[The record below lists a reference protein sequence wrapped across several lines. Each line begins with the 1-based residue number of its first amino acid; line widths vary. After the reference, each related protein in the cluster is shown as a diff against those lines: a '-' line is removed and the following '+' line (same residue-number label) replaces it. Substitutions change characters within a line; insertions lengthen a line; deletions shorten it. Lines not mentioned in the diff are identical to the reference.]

1 MIPVLY
7 EKTEKQMKNW
17 GLGQITDCQKAV
29 VTEELNGDFTAEM
42 IVPYTS
48 PVYPLLM
55 VDRIVGLHV
64 PRRVV
69 NQVWEGGKQPFRIVS
84 VSKPMAG
91 LVTVKLEHVSA
102 QLKKVIMKRWVP
114 SSTQY
119 ISGNFKAL
127 PREGSLD
134 DFSFAF
140 NITGFDPTS
149 HTVGYPSI
157 KTPRTC
163 REYLQGKE
171 GSITDKY
178 HCDWIFGGYDLGYW
192 QVTAVDRRGVD
203 SGLRIRYGYNMRDL
217 KQDESVA
224 NVWTGLFV
232 YWKKEVDGVEQYV
245 EASDAAYSQ
254 YAGYYAFERIQ
265 LMDVSNE
272 FETQP
277 TAAQLLTWAQNYVDR
292 NNYGVPAVSVTIDYG
307 SAAGSTGYVVPIA
320 DGTRDQDLYLGDT
333 VHIDYAA
340 LGIDLAA
347 RVQKYTYDSIH
358 EKYLTVDVGTVKPS
372 ITKSLAAVF
381 RETGVKIR

>member
-7 EKTEKQMKNW
+7 EKTEKEMKNW

-84 VSKPMAG
+84 ISKPMAG
-91 LVTVKLEHVSA
+91 LVTVKMEHVSA
-102 QLKKVIMKRWVP
+102 QLKKVIMKRWEYTSQTGIKNAPHV
-114 SSTQY
+114 
-119 ISGNFKAL
+119 
-127 PREGSLD
+127 GSLD
-134 DFSFAF
+134 DFVFDM
-140 NITGFDPTS
+140 NITGYSGLP
-149 HTVGYPSI
+149 PI
-157 KTPRTC
+157 KTPMTC

-171 GSITDKY
+171 GSLTDKY
-178 HCDWIFGGYDLGYW
+178 HCDWIFGGYLLGYW
-192 QVTAVDRRGVD
+192 RVTAVDRRGVD

-254 YAGYYAFERIQ
+254 YAGHYAFERIQ
-265 LMDVSNE
+265 SMDVSNE

-292 NNYGVPAVSVTIDYG
+292 NNYGVPAVSITINYG
-307 SAAGSTGYVVPIA
+307 SMAKSEGYVVPIA
-320 DGTRDQDLYLGDT
+320 DGTSDQDLYLGDT

>member
-7 EKTEKQMKNW
+7 EKTEKEMKNW

-91 LVTVKLEHVSA
+91 LVTVKMEHVSA

-114 SSTQY
+114 SSSQY

-127 PREGSLD
+127 PHEGSLD
-134 DFSFAF
+134 DFSFSF

-163 REYLQGKE
+163 REYLQGKD

-178 HCDWIFGGYDLGYW
+178 HCDWIFGGYDQGYW

-277 TAAQLLTWAQNYVDR
+277 TAAQLLAWAQSYVDR
-292 NNYGVPAVSVTIDYG
+292 NNYGVPAVSITINYG
-307 SAAGSTGYVVPIA
+307 SMAKSEGYVVPIA
-320 DGTRDQDLYLGDT
+320 DGTRDQELYLGDT

>member
-1 MIPVLY
+1 MIPILY
-7 EKTEKQMKNW
+7 EKTEKEMKNW
-17 GLGQITDCQKAV
+17 GLGQIADCQKAV

-42 IVPYTS
+42 VIPYTS

-64 PRRVV
+64 PRRAV

-84 VSKPMAG
+84 ISKPMAG

-102 QLKKVIMKRWVP
+102 QLKKVIMKRWEYTSQTGIKNAPHV
-114 SSTQY
+114 
-119 ISGNFKAL
+119 
-127 PREGSLD
+127 GSLD
-134 DFSFAF
+134 DFVFAM
-140 NITGFDPTS
+140 NITGYSGLP
-149 HTVGYPSI
+149 PI

-171 GSITDKY
+171 GSLTDKY
-178 HCDWIFGGYDLGYW
+178 HCDWIFGGYLLGYW
-192 QVTAVDRRGVD
+192 RVTAVDRRGVD

-265 LMDVSNE
+265 SMDVSNE

-292 NNYGVPAVSVTIDYG
+292 NNYGVPAVSITINYG
-307 SAAGSTGYVVPIA
+307 SAAKSEGYVVPIA
-320 DGTRDQDLYLGDT
+320 DGTRDQELYLGDT

>member
-1 MIPVLY
+1 MVPILY
-7 EKTEKQMKNW
+7 EKTEKEMKTW

-84 VSKPMAG
+84 ISKPMAG

-102 QLKKVIMKRWVP
+102 QLKKVIMKRWEYTSQTGIKGAPHV
-114 SSTQY
+114 
-119 ISGNFKAL
+119 
-127 PREGSLD
+127 GSLD
-134 DFSFAF
+134 DFVFAM
-140 NITGFDPTS
+140 NITGYS
-149 HTVGYPSI
+149 GLPSV
-157 KTPRTC
+157 KTPMTC

-178 HCDWIFGGYDLGYW
+178 HCDWIFSGYDLGYW
-192 QVTAVDRRGVD
+192 RVTAVDRRGVD

-217 KQDESVA
+217 KQDESIA

-232 YWKKEVDGVEQYV
+232 YWKKEENGTVQYV

-254 YAGYYAFERIQ
+254 YAGHYAFERIQ

-277 TAAQLLTWAQNYVDR
+277 TVAQLKTWAQSYVDR
-292 NNYGVPAVSVTIDYG
+292 NNYGVPAVSITINYG
-307 SAAGSTGYVVPIA
+307 SMAKSEGYVVPIA
-320 DGTRDQDLYLGDT
+320 DGTSDQDLYLGDT